1 MIPHRILL
9 ALAQSLLA
17 LLLMAGAAQA
27 KPCLFE
33 ARDRIGSVEG
43 TLSLSRDVIAP
54 LEDTSLYFQAAPSG
68 GDDDPG
74 SALPGAAP
82 TIVLDHARLIRT
94 SCVSYPNAPPSHRPC
109 AAPPTGPPLV

>member
-1 MIPHRILL
+1 VIPHRILL

-33 ARDRIGSVEG
+33 ARDRIESGES
-43 TLSLSRDVIAP
+43 TLNLSGAVIAP
-54 LEDTSLYFQAAPSG
+54 LEDTSLSLQAAPSG

-74 SALPGAAP
+74 SVLPGAAP
-82 TIVLDHARLIRT
+82 TIVLDHARLIRI

>member
-17 LLLMAGAAQA
+17 LLLLAGAAQA

-33 ARDRIGSVEG
+33 ARDGIGSGESP
-43 TLSLSRDVIAP
+43 LSVSGDVVAP
-54 LEDTSLYFQAAPSG
+54 VEDTSLYLQAAPGG

-74 SALPGAAP
+74 SVLPGAAP
-82 TIVLDHARLIRT
+82 TIVLDHVRLIRT